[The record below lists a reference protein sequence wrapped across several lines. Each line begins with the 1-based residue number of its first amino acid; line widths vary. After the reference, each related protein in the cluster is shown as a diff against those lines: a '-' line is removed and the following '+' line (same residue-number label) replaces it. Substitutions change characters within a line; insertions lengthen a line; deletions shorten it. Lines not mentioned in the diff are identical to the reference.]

1 LRRVTERGDD
11 APVSVRILLVEDDR
25 TIREATRIA
34 LERDGF
40 VVTTAADGAAG
51 LAAFRLSPPD
61 VALLD
66 VMLPEL
72 DGVSLCRQIRAVSPI
87 PIIMVTARTDAID
100 VVLGLEAGADDYVTK
115 PFDAPVLSARVRAVL
130 RRTARLAPA
139 AEAAIVIGDL
149 EIDPAGFT
157 VARAGEALV
166 LTPTEVRLLVELAQN
181 VGIVLSRDHLLEHVW
196 GYVWSGD
203 TRLVDVH
210 ILRLRSKIGADR
222 IETVRGVGYKL
233 VKP

>member
-1 LRRVTERGDD
+1 
-11 APVSVRILLVEDDR
+11 
-25 TIREATRIA
+25 
-34 LERDGF
+34 
-40 VVTTAADGAAG
+40 
-51 LAAFRLSPPD
+51 
-61 VALLD
+61 
-66 VMLPEL
+66 
-72 DGVSLCRQIRAVSPI
+72 VSPI

>member
-1 LRRVTERGDD
+1 MS
-11 APVSVRILLVEDDR
+11 ARILLVEDDR

-61 VALLD
+61 AALLD
-66 VMLPEL
+66 VMIPEI
-72 DGVSLCRQIRAVSPI
+72 DGVALCRLIRAESPI

-115 PFDAPVLSARVRAVL
+115 PFDAPVLSARLRAVL

-139 AEAAIVIGDL
+139 NAPIRIGGL

-157 VARAGEALV
+157 VALDGEPLV